1 MGDFFSGLI
10 QNILAN
16 LLILAGFAVVAWLGV
31 VRSHWRIIAAVLRLK
46 RNGVSNIFLNR
57 SEYVSRRPI
66 SVDQYIE
73 STGREFVYVGI
84 YFSIA
89 TDQSRVDETIRTL
102 LQRRCK
108 FTIVLL
114 DPETAAESMRFLE
127 EYFALGTGTLRG
139 RIRHA
144 IQHFRTLRDS
154 LAADTRPLLDMR
166 LHQLPLTS
174 SAFLRD
180 PREENGSM
188 LVDIKWCGMGRERSF
203 GLEFVGSSVDGSLFD
218 TIRSSFEAIVGR
230 STPIE

>member
-1 MGDFFSGLI
+1 MGEFFSGLI

-16 LLILAGFAVVAWLGV
+16 VLILAALAVAAWLAAA
-31 VRSHWRIIAAVLRLK
+31 RSRWRIIAAVLRLK
-46 RNGVSNIFLNR
+46 RNGVSNVFLNR

-66 SVDQYIE
+66 SVGQYID
-73 STGREFVYVGI
+73 STRREFIYVGI

-89 TDQSRVDETIRTL
+89 TDQSRVDETIRAL

-114 DPETAAESMRFLE
+114 DPETTAESIRFLE
-127 EYFALGTGTLRG
+127 EYLALGAGTLRG

-144 IQHFRTLRDS
+144 IQHFSALRDS
-154 LAADTRPLLDMR
+154 LAPDTRSLLDIR

-180 PREENGSM
+180 PRDGHGSM

-218 TIRSSFEAIVGR
+218 TVTSSFEAIVGR
-230 STPIE
+230 STPLE